1 MGKISNDIYM
11 LMQQSIEELS
21 EQQSKNQIGS
31 STMPHKV
38 NPFTIYRVLRD
49 ASLLRGKSSSISD
62 SAITLFEGD
71 AKNDFVIEEIL
82 KETLILSLNLL
93 KNFNLLL
100 SKLIINKKK
109 MNENLLKEK
118 EYIASEN
125 IMYKL
130 GSKIG
135 RQSSHELINKI
146 IKNSLN
152 NKKSIIDEI
161 LKNKEIRKYFTKQ
174 QIKKF
179 LNPLDYLGESKSVSL
194 STYLYSMKYL
204 KNILIRI
211 NKKNLGVF

>member
-1 MGKISNDIYM
+1 
-11 LMQQSIEELS
+11 
-21 EQQSKNQIGS
+21 
-31 STMPHKV
+31 
-38 NPFTIYRVLRD
+38 
-49 ASLLRGKSSSISD
+49 
-62 SAITLFEGD
+62 
-71 AKNDFVIEEIL
+71 
-82 KETLILSLNLL
+82 
-93 KNFNLLL
+93 LL

-135 RQSSHELINKI
+135 RQRSHELINKI

-161 LKNKEIRKYFTKQ
+161 LKNKEIRKYITKQ

>member
-1 MGKISNDIYM
+1 M
-11 LMQQSIEELS
+11 
-21 EQQSKNQIGS
+21 
-31 STMPHKV
+31 
-38 NPFTIYRVLRD
+38 
-49 ASLLRGKSSSISD
+49 
-62 SAITLFEGD
+62 
-71 AKNDFVIEEIL
+71 

-135 RQSSHELINKI
+135 RQRSHELINKI

-179 LNPLDYLGESKSVSL
+179 LNPLDYLGESKSISL